1 MIQGLAQITFGES
14 LKTLI
19 PKDAMSFIL
28 EGSINEL
35 KAELGDSYERSYNP
49 LFSLNGLQFR

>member
-19 PKDAMSFIL
+19 PKDALGFIF
-28 EGSINEL
+28 EESINEL
-35 KAELGDSYERSYNP
+35 KAELVDSYERSYNL